1 MYWYIAT
8 SSQVPYN
15 NHACL
20 YDSSL
25 SFVLTDEKPIRREVL
40 TQLAFINS
48 QWHNIGQG
56 LGVSFN
62 DLQSLT
68 QCNDS
73 DQTRLDY
80 VIQKWFDMNGQ
91 GEGAPVTWN
100 TILDIVKGLLDKNT
114 IQAMRMHECLKTKS
128 SVKENTQSK

>member
-1 MYWYIAT
+1 MYCYIAA
-8 SSQVPYN
+8 SSEVSYD

-48 QWHNIGQG
+48 QWRNIGQG

-62 DLQSLT
+62 YLQGLA

-73 DQTRLDY
+73 DQTRLEH
-80 VIQKWFDMNGQ
+80 VIQNWYDMNGH

-100 TILDIVKGLLDKNT
+100 TILDVVKGPLVQNIT
-114 IQAMRMHECLKTKS
+114 CAMRIYEYLKAKS
-128 SVKENTQSK
+128 SVQQENHSK